1 MARTTIIFGV
11 VLVALGVG
19 GYVAS
24 GGVSVTALIPA
35 AFGVVLTML
44 GGIAVNQRYRPA
56 AVSVAAA
63 VALVGFLGSVRGLT
77 GMVDLLSGAEVQ
89 RPAAVVS
96 QSAMALATAIFLG
109 LCVKAFTDARRARIT
124 RPDAP

>member
-11 VLVALGVG
+11 VLVALGIG
-19 GYVAS
+19 GYLAS

-44 GGIAVNQRYRPA
+44 GWIAVNQRYRQPA
-56 AVSVAAA
+56 LYLAAA

-77 GMVDLLSGAEVQ
+77 GMVDLLSGAEVE
-89 RPAAVVS
+89 RPAAMVS
-96 QSAMALATAIFLG
+96 QSVMALVTAIFLG
-109 LCVKAFTDARRARIT
+109 LCLKAFTGARRAPINRSG
-124 RPDAP
+124 AA